1 MSTPG
6 RQRVIFGCAPVAAL
20 LAVYTLLSNANQLLG
35 AEALPGPLARVLRPD
50 LLPPTQDP
58 QVRKVR
64 LHVED
69 VSYTY
74 AGGTKTR
81 ALDGLT
87 LEVRDNEFLA
97 IVGPVG
103 CGKTTFLRI
112 VAGFLSPTRG
122 TVLCDGVPVSAPGP
136 ERGYVFQEDAIFPWM
151 TVQDNLE
158 FGLQAKGAAAPER
171 AAVAAELIRLIG
183 LQGYETAYPRDLSA
197 GMSKMVE
204 VARVLATDPS
214 ILIMDEPFG
223 SLDAQTRAQMQ
234 EELYRLW
241 EKRLKTVVLVTHD
254 VEEAIH
260 LADRVVVFTARP
272 GRVKT
277 EVAVKLPRPRALE
290 VRLSPEFAALKRR
303 IWAELGL
310 T

>member
-1 MSTPG
+1 MSK
-6 RQRVIFGCAPVAAL
+6 
-20 LAVYTLLSNANQLLG
+20 NQ
-35 AEALPGPLARVLRPD
+35 P
-50 LLPPTQDP
+50 
-58 QVRKVR
+58 RKVR

-69 VSYTY
+69 VSYRY
-74 AGGTKTR
+74 PGGTRTL
-81 ALDGLT
+81 ALEGLT
-87 LEVRDNEFLA
+87 LDVHDNEFLA

-112 VAGFLSPTRG
+112 VAGFLGPTRG
-122 TVLCDGVPVSAPGP
+122 GVLCDGAAVRAPGAD
-136 ERGYVFQEDAIFPWM
+136 RGYVFQEDAIFPWL

-158 FGLQAKGAAAPER
+158 FGLRAKGMARAER
-171 AAVAAELIRLIG
+171 AAIAMELIRLIG
-183 LQGYETAYPRDLSA
+183 LQGYERAYPRDLSA

-214 ILIMDEPFG
+214 MLILDEPFG

-234 EELYRLW
+234 DELHRLW

-260 LADRVVVFTARP
+260 LADRVVVFSPRP
-272 GRVKT
+272 GRVK
-277 EVAVKLPRPRALE
+277 AVVPVQLPRRRSLE
-290 VRLSPEFAALKRR
+290 MRLSPEFAALKRR
-303 IWAELGL
+303 IWADLGL

>member
-1 MSTPG
+1 MSKSQSP
-6 RQRVIFGCAPVAAL
+6 
-20 LAVYTLLSNANQLLG
+20 
-35 AEALPGPLARVLRPD
+35 
-50 LLPPTQDP
+50 
-58 QVRKVR
+58 KVR

-74 AGGTKTR
+74 PGGTRTR

-87 LEVRDNEFLA
+87 LDVHDNEFLA

-112 VAGFLSPTRG
+112 VAGFLKPTRG
-122 TVLCDGVPVSAPGP
+122 AILCDDAAVRAPGAD
-136 ERGYVFQEDAIFPWM
+136 RGYVFQEEAIFPWM

-158 FGLQAKGAAAPER
+158 FGLRAKGVARAER
-171 AAVAAELIRLIG
+171 AATAMELIRLIG
-183 LQGYETAYPRDLSA
+183 LQGYEQAYPRDLSA

-234 EELYRLW
+234 DELHRLW

-260 LADRVVVFTARP
+260 LADRVVVFSPRP
-272 GRVKT
+272 GRVK
-277 EVAVKLPRPRALE
+277 AVVPVHLPRPRSLE
-290 VRLSPEFAALKRR
+290 MRLSPEFSALKRR

>member
-1 MSTPG
+1 MDEPSKI
-6 RQRVIFGCAPVAAL
+6 R
-20 LAVYTLLSNANQLLG
+20 
-35 AEALPGPLARVLRPD
+35 LRAD
-50 LLPPTQDP
+50 
-58 QVRKVR
+58 
-64 LHVED
+64 D

-74 AGGTKTR
+74 AGGTRTR

-97 IVGPVG
+97 VLGPVG

-112 VAGFLSPTRG
+112 VAGFLTPTRG
-122 TVLCDGVPVSAPGP
+122 RVLCDGVPVRAPGA

-151 TVQDNLE
+151 TTRDNIE
-158 FGLQAKGAAAPER
+158 FGLRAKGVAPEER
-171 AAVAAELIRLIG
+171 GAIAGELLRLIG
-183 LQGYETAYPRDLSA
+183 LEGFETAYPRDLSA

-214 ILIMDEPFG
+214 ILLMDEPFA

-234 EELYRLW
+234 DELHRLW

-260 LADRVVVFTARP
+260 LADRVVVFSPRP
-272 GRVKT
+272 GRVKA
-277 EVAVKLPRPRALE
+277 EVPIHLPRPRSLE
-290 VRLSPEFAALKRR
+290 MRLSPEFAELKRR
-303 IWAELGL
+303 VWAELGL
-310 T
+310 PVSCSGASSPARARTAASDSAPGRSR